1 MPLAIV
7 VVANGRLWRSIT
19 CRSSSGLRHAHRR
32 RAEHGD
38 RPLGLGDQFAGL
50 GDGGVGRRQD
60 LRQRLHRRGVVL
72 RAGASATSSGRSR
85 CTGPRGSLMAMRIA
99 SFTVSA
105 ILPFSSRND
114 ALVIG
119 LNSA

>member
-1 MPLAIV
+1 MA
-7 VVANGRLWRSIT
+7 ASGGG
-19 CRSSSGLRHAHRR
+19 SSFDSAFI
-32 RAEHGD
+32 AAVS
-38 RPLGLGDQFAGL
+38 FFT
-50 GDGGVGRRQD
+50 
-60 LRQRLHRRGVVL
+60 
-72 RAGASATSSGRSR
+72 GASATSSGRSR

>member
-1 MPLAIV
+1 MADEPSTAIGRFAFAISSPALAIMSPV
-7 VVANGRLWRSIT
+7 GGRIFDSAFIAAA
-19 CRSSSGLRHAHRR
+19 SPS
-32 RAEHGD
+32 
-38 RPLGLGDQFAGL
+38 
-50 GDGGVGRRQD
+50 
-60 LRQRLHRRGVVL
+60 
-72 RAGASATSSGRSR
+72 AGASATSSGRSR

-105 ILPFSSRND
+105 ILPFSSRNE

>member
-19 CRSSSGLRHAHRR
+19 CRSRSGCAIRMADEPSTAMGRLALAISSPALAIISPVGGRIFD
-32 RAEHGD
+32 RAFIAAVSF
-38 RPLGLGDQFAGL
+38 LT
-50 GDGGVGRRQD
+50 
-60 LRQRLHRRGVVL
+60 
-72 RAGASATSSGRSR
+72 GASATSSGRSR

-99 SFTVSA
+99 SLTVSA
-105 ILPFSSRND
+105 ILPFSNRND